1 MSTPDASAEVQQ
13 ISKPQVDAI
22 LVLIKA
28 VNLAQS
34 RGSFSLDE
42 ARLVADACDK
52 FIVKNEQNGDGADL
66 QQRQSNQITAGD
78 FSKLRMDAK

>member
-1 MSTPDASAEVQQ
+1 MSAPDASAEVQQ
-13 ISKPQVDAI
+13 VSKPQVDAI

-34 RGSFSLDE
+34 RGGFSLEE

-52 FIVKNEQNGDGADL
+52 FVVKDQGTDGKDGLRQQNQL
-66 QQRQSNQITAGD
+66 TAGD